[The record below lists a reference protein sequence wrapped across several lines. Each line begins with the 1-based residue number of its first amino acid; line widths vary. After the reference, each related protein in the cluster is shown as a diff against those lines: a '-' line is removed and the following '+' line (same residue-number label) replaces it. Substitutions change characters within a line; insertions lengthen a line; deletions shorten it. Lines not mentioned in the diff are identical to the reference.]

1 MMKSKPPTAKIK
13 KKILSAPNNVIDAYI
28 HIGCFNEDVVF
39 DKTIESTDQKYKQG
53 LIQLKKEAIDDAPY
67 FAFNASSSEN
77 LNIKFYHVIKEI
89 FEQW

>member
-1 MMKSKPPTAKIK
+1 M
-13 KKILSAPNNVIDAYI
+13 
-28 HIGCFNEDVVF
+28 VF

-53 LIQLKKEAIDDAPY
+53 LIQKEVIDDAPY
-67 FAFNASSSEN
+67 LAFNASSSEN

>member
-1 MMKSKPPTAKIK
+1 MMKSKPPTAKL

-53 LIQLKKEAIDDAPY
+53 LIQLKKGS
-67 FAFNASSSEN
+67 NR
-77 LNIKFYHVIKEI
+77 
-89 FEQW
+89 